1 MNKTFQQLV
10 TLLLVL
16 LMVCGMFPAALATEF
31 DPEDTSSEPMQPTEE
46 VPETTSPT
54 EIKPTEIPTEVIDP
68 TEPSETVEP
77 TGDATKAEET
87 ENTEPPV
94 EETKEPDPTDP
105 IIEPVVS
112 DMEEEVSANRVT
124 LGTENV
130 PMLFASRAAVKGTH
144 YHRAI
149 IWLSSDDAKLDFTYK
164 SKNYS
169 VDRLYVHGVI
179 VDGKRSVAYC
189 VDPGVITTE
198 SSGGYSGSETAWD
211 DLDIDTQTAV
221 GLAVLY
227 GAPNGMSSSTKK
239 TMLTYEFATQI
250 IIHEILLGYRSNLP
264 PFTCTNAKIINKFGT
279 NADGSTNGKKREIT
293 SGSVDYSS
301 LHGEYIDRAALRS
314 AYDTIAANMASHYTI
329 PSFASRY
336 NAAAKTYEMTQ
347 QSDGTYAVTLT
358 DTNNIL
364 SKCTFKNGN
373 GLTYSVSG
381 NKLTIKSST
390 PFDTAKSCA
399 LSGSVGAS
407 KNVPNLESQ
416 TFFLWS
422 AGSNQRLITLQ
433 EATSDPVPI
442 YFNVIAKE
450 SKGTAK
456 IIKKATNGGS
466 VSGWTFT
473 VKNASGTTI
482 GTYTTDSTG
491 VIAIDLEPG
500 TYSVTEKATTDK
512 YWVNDATATRKV
524 TVKAGEMASVTFTNQ
539 WKGKAQIVKTAT
551 NGGSVSGWHFTVK
564 NSSGTKIGDYV
575 TDSTG
580 IITLDLEPG
589 TYTVTETDGAQKYWV
604 NDATP
609 SKTVTVKA
617 GQTAK
622 VTFTNQYRG
631 QAQIIKTTTNGGT
644 VAGWH
649 FTVKNSSGTKIGDY
663 VTDST
668 GIITLDLE
676 PGTYTVT
683 ETDGVQKY
691 WVNDAAPSKTVTVKA
706 GQTAKVTFKNQYRGQ
721 AQIVKTTTNG
731 GTVAGWHFTVKNS
744 SGTKIGDYVTDSTG
758 IITLDLEPGTYTV
771 TETDADAKYWVKDSS
786 PTKTVTVKAGQTAK
800 VTFKNQY
807 RGQAQIVKTTTNGG
821 KLDGWHFTVK
831 NSSGTKIGDYV
842 TDTTGIITLDLEPG
856 TYTVTET
863 DSQGKYWVNDPSPT
877 KTVTVKAGE
886 TAKVTFKNQF
896 RGQAQIIK
904 TTTNGGKLDGWH
916 FTVKK
921 SSGTK
926 IGDYVSDT
934 TGIITLDLEPGTY
947 TVTETD
953 PQAKYWVNDPTPTK
967 TVTVKAGETAKV
979 TFNNQYRGQAQIVK
993 TTTNGGT
1000 LKGWEFTVKDSS
1012 GVKVGT
1018 YTTDDTGIITVDLE
1032 PGTYTVIETDRNDPY
1047 WYCDTEAKTVTVKAG
1062 ETAKVTFENKWIGKA
1077 KIIKTLSNPEAGS
1090 VEGWSFTISGSSG
1103 KEIGKYQTDSSGTIL
1118 TDLEP
1123 GTYTVTEVLEENSL
1137 WQCTTQNSQTI
1148 TVVAGQ
1154 TAEVTFTNALRPAKI
1169 SIEKVDFQGNPLKDV
1184 EFKLEWSQDGKT
1196 WKSVEFTSD
1205 TVPKLGG
1212 CTTNGLKG
1220 GSLTTDKN
1228 GIAEFTGLYP
1238 TLQYRLTETKT
1249 QEGYQLL
1256 KDPIVVENIS
1266 AKEDLHMSLRVVNFQ
1281 TFALP
1286 DTGRSDFMWI
1296 IPGIS
1301 ISCLL
1306 GIHILI
1312 SLRRKE
1318 DNAI

>member
-1 MNKTFQQLV
+1 MNKTFQRLV

-16 LMVCGMFPAALATEF
+16 LMICGMFPAALATEF
-31 DPEDTSSEPMQPTEE
+31 DPEDTSSEATQPTEE

-54 EIKPTEIPTEVIDP
+54 ETETKPTEIPTEVIDP
-68 TEPSETVEP
+68 TEPVETVEP
-77 TGDATKAEET
+77 TVDATKAEET
-87 ENTEPPV
+87 DDTEPPV
-94 EETKEPDPTDP
+94 KETKEPDPIDP
-105 IIEPVVS
+105 IIEPFVS

-179 VDGKRSVAYC
+179 VDGSRSVAYC

-239 TMLTYEFATQI
+239 TMLTYEFATQL
-250 IIHEILLGYRSNLP
+250 IIHEIILGYRSNLP
-264 PFTCTNAKIINKFGT
+264 PFNCTNDKIITKFGT

-314 AYDTIAANMASHYTI
+314 AYDKIAANMASHYTI

-390 PFDTAKSCA
+390 AFDTAKSCA

-407 KNVPNLESQ
+407 KSVPNLEYQ

-433 EATSDPVPI
+433 EATNDPVPI

-524 TVKAGEMASVTFTNQ
+524 TVKAGETASVTFTNQ

-551 NGGSVSGWHFTVK
+551 NGGTVSGWHFIVKNSSGTKIGDYVTDSTGIITLDLEPGTYTVTETDSAQKYWVNDATPSKTVTVKAGQTAKVTFKNQYRGQAQIVKTATNGGTVAGWHFTVK

-617 GQTAK
+617 G
-622 VTFTNQYRG
+622 
-631 QAQIIKTTTNGGT
+631 
-644 VAGWH
+644 
-649 FTVKNSSGTKIGDY
+649 
-663 VTDST
+663 
-668 GIITLDLE
+668 E
-676 PGTYTVT
+676 
-683 ETDGVQKY
+683 
-691 WVNDAAPSKTVTVKA
+691 
-706 GQTAKVTFKNQYRGQ
+706 
-721 AQIVKTTTNG
+721 
-731 GTVAGWHFTVKNS
+731 
-744 SGTKIGDYVTDSTG
+744 
-758 IITLDLEPGTYTV
+758 
-771 TETDADAKYWVKDSS
+771 
-786 PTKTVTVKAGQTAK
+786 TAK

-831 NSSGTKIGDYV
+831 DSSGTKIGDYV

-904 TTTNGGKLDGWH
+904 TSTNGGKLDGWH
-916 FTVKK
+916 FTVKN

-926 IGDYVSDT
+926 IGDYVTDT

-979 TFNNQYRGQAQIVK
+979 TFKNQFRGQAQIVK

-1018 YTTDDTGIITVDLE
+1018 YTTDDSGIITIDLE

-1090 VEGWSFTISGSSG
+1090 VEGWSFTISDSSG

-1137 WQCTTQNSQTI
+1137 WECTTDNPQTI
-1148 TVVAGQ
+1148 TVAAGN

-1169 SIEKVDFQGNPLKDV
+1169 GIEKVDFQGNPLKDV

-1238 TLQYRLTETKT
+1238 TLQYRLTETRT

-1256 KDPIVVENIS
+1256 KDPILVENIS